1 MARKKKR
8 SWFQSLF
15 TMGKSHRQ
23 IGNKTCTTCGK
34 RHSKSAHRA
43 HGKGSF
49 RRTHPGRFRKRRKK

>member
-1 MARKKKR
+1 MAKR
-8 SWFQSLF
+8 PWWKGIIAI
-15 TMGKSHRQ
+15 TKSHRQ

-49 RRTHPGRFRKRRKK
+49 RRTHPGRFKRGKRKK